1 MFKYLQIYT
10 FAQSCFSV
18 GYILSSRSLC
28 SILFSHKHHSQESQ
42 YYAGVPAYIS
52 PSRGRTILGA
62 TGPINRGAWRNEVR
76 WRQGQE
82 ASLPPHVRK
91 CGFSEANVLHWRQHV
106 WPCWDFRRPP
116 QWFGAPI
123 PHSDSAPG
131 KSTPL
136 PLTGG

>member
-10 FAQSCFSV
+10 FVQSCFSV

-52 PSRGRTILGA
+52 PSRGRTISGA

-82 ASLPPHVRK
+82 ASLPPPCSQMSSFGSK
-91 CGFSEANVLHWRQHV
+91 CTALKTARVTLLGLSAPSAVILRPH
-106 WPCWDFRRPP
+106 PP
-116 QWFGAPI
+116 Q
-123 PHSDSAPG
+123 
-131 KSTPL
+131 
-136 PLTGG
+136 